1 IGFILCGV
9 FAYFF
14 GETLER
20 KYWLPIGAVLPIIG
34 GVLVAVAGKPTS
46 ANVDSTVILAFI
58 GSIIL
63 FFGFNVWVPITYAWS
78 TENFPTRARTT
89 GFGIVDG
96 IGHVG
101 GGVGLLFI
109 TATVLPQLGSMQN
122 GALYAFLLIGAFLVV
137 AAIIAQFGI
146 RTRGK
151 RLDAV

>member
-101 GGVGLLFI
+101 GGIGLVAIAPL
-109 TATVLPQLGSMQN
+109 LPDLN
-122 GALYAFLLIGAFLVV
+122 PVEAFLLISAFLVV
-137 AAIIAQFGI
+137 AAIIAQFGLPA
-146 RTRGK
+146 TRGK
-151 RLDAV
+151 QLDIVSP